1 MFLTMITMI
10 LSDANSIIICTF
22 QVNIYRLV
30 TKGSVEEEIVERAKK
45 KMILDHL
52 IIQRMDTTGR
62 KVLSKANTAP
72 SA

>member
-1 MFLTMITMI
+1 MFLTMIPMI
-10 LSDANSIIICTF
+10 LSDANSIIISTF

-62 KVLSKANTAP
+62 KVLSKTNTAP

>member
-1 MFLTMITMI
+1 MIPMI

-62 KVLSKANTAP
+62 KVLSKTNTAP

>member
-1 MFLTMITMI
+1 MI

-62 KVLSKANTAP
+62 KVLSKTNTAP

>member
-1 MFLTMITMI
+1 MITMI

-62 KVLSKANTAP
+62 KVLSKTNTAP